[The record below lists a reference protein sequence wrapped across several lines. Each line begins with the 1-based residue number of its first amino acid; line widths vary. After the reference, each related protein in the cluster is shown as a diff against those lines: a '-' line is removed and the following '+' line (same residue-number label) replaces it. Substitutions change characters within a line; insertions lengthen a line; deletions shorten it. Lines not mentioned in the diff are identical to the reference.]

1 MDALAIHRA
10 VVPAPSA
17 PARSPVVAAAPELP
31 LQRAVAPA
39 VLVDLTGGSA
49 RGSHG
54 AGDNGP
60 RTHKG
65 YVEDATSKELV
76 FQVAETASGT
86 VLLQIPSIE
95 VLKVRAY
102 SRSAADGGERTDVT
116 A

>member
-1 MDALAIHRA
+1 MDATAIHRA

-17 PARSPVVAAAPELP
+17 PARAPAVAAAPELP
-31 LQRAVAPA
+31 LRQAVGPA
-39 VLVDLTGGSA
+39 VLVDLTAGGG
-49 RGSHG
+49 RGSRP
-54 AGDNGP
+54 DNGP
-60 RTHKG
+60 RTQKG

-102 SRSAADGGERTDVT
+102 SRLAPDGGDRADVT